1 MRIRWIPRIPK
12 KKPSTTYKFLI
23 FPLLKRLLFLKQIFF
38 ILFKKFDV
46 VYVQRYFVNA
56 YLLQIL
62 KKSKAVIIFDFDDAI
77 YLDQPGKN
85 VNQKKTGI
93 MLKYASQIIVSAA
106 ELETYC
112 RSQGYSNVTVIT
124 TPIDIERFHRVPK
137 PEMPVVIGWIGSSY
151 TSRFLKML
159 EETLIELNRTFDFK
173 LLVIGAG
180 KDFTISNIEMEVVP
194 WEYEQE
200 PDMIGSMDIGIMPLP
215 NEDYAKGKGGY
226 KIFQYMAS
234 ALPVVA
240 SPIGINSEIVNHG
253 RNGFLAETKEEWF
266 RYLSLLINDRQLRKE
281 LGNAGRSD
289 AEKYYSRNVC
299 FKKLAA
305 VINSELHHNV
315 K

>member
-1 MRIRWIPRIPK
+1 MKISWIPRIPE
-12 KKPSTTYKFLI
+12 KKPSPAYKFLI
-23 FPLLKRLLFLKQIFF
+23 FPLLKRLLLLKQIIF

-85 VNQKKTGI
+85 INQKKTGI
-93 MLKYASQIIVSAA
+93 MLKYASHIIVSAT
-106 ELETYC
+106 ELEAYC
-112 RSQGYSNVTVIT
+112 RAQGYSNIANIT

-159 EETLIELNRTFDFK
+159 EETFIELKRNLDFK

-200 PDMIGSMDIGIMPLP
+200 PDMIGIMDIGIMPLP
-215 NEDYAKGKGGY
+215 NENYARGKGGY

-240 SPIGINSEIVNHG
+240 SPVGINSEIVNHG
-253 RNGFLAETKEEWF
+253 RNGFLAETKEEWV

-281 LGNAGRSD
+281 LGNVGRSD

-299 FKKLAA
+299 FEKLAE
-305 VINSELHHNV
+305 IFKSELYHNV
-315 K
+315 